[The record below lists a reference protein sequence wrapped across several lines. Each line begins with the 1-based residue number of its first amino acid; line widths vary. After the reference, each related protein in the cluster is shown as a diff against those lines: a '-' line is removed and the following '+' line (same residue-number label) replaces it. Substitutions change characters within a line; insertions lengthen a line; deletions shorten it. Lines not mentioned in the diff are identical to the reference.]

1 MMDVNERLI
10 AKTFYFEYVL
20 ETYEAY
26 VDYLMHL
33 TCAGGGAFAV
43 TFIPSIFS
51 SL

>member
-26 VDYLMHL
+26 VHYLMHFTYRL
-33 TCAGGGAFAV
+33 IGLRL
-43 TFIPSIFS
+43 

>member
-10 AKTFYFEYVL
+10 GKTFYFEYVL

-33 TCAGGGAFAV
+33 TCAGGPIYFLMQLLK
-43 TFIPSIFS
+43 THHF
-51 SL
+51 

>member
-1 MMDVNERLI
+1 LYCAMMDVNERLV

-33 TCAGGGAFAV
+33 TCAGGAALRL
-43 TFIPSIFS
+43 P
-51 SL
+51 